1 MTPLDEAILR
11 ERSRA
16 LAIVLLTGRD
26 DLVLRDGTADGVDL
40 LVGLKQPERTAL
52 PRRFGV
58 VLSGSVE
65 PATPG
70 DVPGLIEPRAAKLLA
85 GADFSFPVCVFH
97 FTMRDNR
104 GYVAWYLE
112 PILSGG
118 GPRLHRHARL
128 TFAPMDKATADALV
142 ARVGPWWDAFFS
154 QVLVEAG
161 S

>member
-1 MTPLDEAILR
+1 MTQLDEAILR

-16 LAIVLLTGRD
+16 LAIVLLTERD
-26 DLVLRDGTADGVDL
+26 DLLLRDGTAEGVDL

-58 VLSGSVE
+58 VLSASLE
-65 PATPG
+65 PASLA
-70 DVPGLIEPRAAKLLA
+70 DVPGLVEPRATKLLA

-97 FTMRDNR
+97 FTMRDNQ

-112 PILSGG
+112 PTLSGD

-128 TFAPMDKATADALV
+128 RFEPVDKATADALV